1 MKDIINKK
9 GIEDE
14 FKHVVGTIL
23 ENGGITDVVMRTRL
37 VNDIWDVIKDKVR
50 INPSPVALNVVLQQY
65 RETGDL
71 GQINE
76 DLRTLFFMD

>member
-9 GIEDE
+9 QLEIE

-23 ENGGITDVVMRTRL
+23 ENGGIKDSAMRTRL
-37 VNDIWDVIKDKVR
+37 ANDIWDVIKERVR
-50 INPSPVALNVVLQQY
+50 IQPSPVALNVVLQQY

-76 DLRTLFFMD
+76 DLRTLFNME